1 MLSLWK
7 NSLFRAFNHF
17 LDVPVADTPFC
28 ISYFFPRSSRLYS
41 KYSGSRFLPITDI
54 NIPNYI
60 VFPED
65 NNFLQNFWS
74 IAGRQTCISE
84 LHECSYCHIHHLPA
98 DKWRQV
104 GQLVESRK
112 QQQWGGSRDTS
123 VISCAKFVDPCVP
136 YPSQSGRFLFCKM
149 AQEYY
154 YFWTHSLPT
163 EVQIHNSTPFCYTKL
178 HCTL

>member
-1 MLSLWK
+1 MAFFMPQLLITLLVYH
-7 NSLFRAFNHF
+7 LFPTQLTLLPWIYRQQ
-17 LDVPVADTPFC
+17 V
-28 ISYFFPRSSRLYS
+28 S
-41 KYSGSRFLPITDI
+41 PITDI
-54 NIPNYI
+54 NLPNCT
-60 VFPED
+60 VPPED

-74 IAGRQTCISE
+74 PARRKSCISE
-84 LHECSYCHIHHLPA
+84 LHECSYVHIHHLPA

-104 GQLVESRK
+104 GQLAESRK

-136 YPSQSGRFLFCKM
+136 NPSESGWFLFCKM

-163 EVQIHNSTPFCYTKL
+163 EVQIRNNIPFCYTKL
-178 HCTL
+178 RCTL